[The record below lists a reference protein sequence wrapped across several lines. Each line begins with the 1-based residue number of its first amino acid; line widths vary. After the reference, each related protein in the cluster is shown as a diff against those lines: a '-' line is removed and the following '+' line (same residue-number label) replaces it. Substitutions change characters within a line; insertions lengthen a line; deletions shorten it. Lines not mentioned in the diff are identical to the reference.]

1 MRNQRIVDSVERRAY
16 SKNRS
21 IFHSFL
27 SAITS
32 TSLSVFRRSV
42 LSLSKDRYH
51 FDFAQCPSSKCPE
64 PVEGPLSAKKGRAPL
79 QTITQSLIRKKFV
92 TGFTLLE
99 LLLALGITVVVL
111 ALSYSTFR
119 VGWISYSRLD
129 NQSLVYHNLR
139 GGLYKMRKE
148 LSGAFLFDYRSAKEG
163 KNYCLGF
170 QGAQEELSFVTLINS
185 RDSEGNTFVEVA
197 KAFYKY
203 ENKKLLRAFVKGR
216 DVLNTNAS
224 TQYQVFLANISAL
237 EFSYAAGKSS
247 EASSVVWKTEF
258 TGKDEKDNNIL
269 PRAVRIKVTQEFN
282 GLPSITLIKSI
293 QLAG

>member
-1 MRNQRIVDSVERRAY
+1 MRNQKKVDSVERIAY
-16 SKNRS
+16 SKSKNNFYS
-21 IFHSFL
+21 CL
-27 SAITS
+27 PAITS
-32 TSLSVFRRSV
+32 TSLSVLRRNV

-51 FDFAQCPSSKCPE
+51 FDFAQCPSPKCPE
-64 PVEGPLSAKKGRAPL
+64 PVEGPLSAKK
-79 QTITQSLIRKKFV
+79 
-92 TGFTLLE
+92 GFTLLE

-111 ALSYSTFR
+111 VLSYSTFR
-119 VGWISYSRLD
+119 VGWISYRRLD
-129 NQSLVYHNLR
+129 NQSLVYYNLR

-148 LSGAFLFDYRSAKEG
+148 LSGAFLFDYRSSKEG

-170 QGAQEELSFVTLINS
+170 QGAKEELSFVTLINS
-185 RDSEGNTFVEVA
+185 RDSEGNIFVEVA

-216 DVLNTNAS
+216 DVLNTNS
-224 TQYQVFLANISAL
+224 SPQYQVFLANLSAL

-247 EASSVVWKTEF
+247 EASSVVWKSEF

-269 PRAVRIKVTQEFN
+269 PGAVRIKVTQEFN
-282 GLPSITLIKSI
+282 GLPSIKLIKSI